1 MSIVCVQHLSKKY
14 GKENSEVIAL
24 NDVSLTIEKGE
35 FVAIVGSSGSGKSTL
50 LHMIGG
56 VDKPSSGNVRIQNI
70 DITAMNVNESAIFR
84 RKNIGLIYQ
93 FYNLISI
100 LNVEENIALPLR
112 LDGKAVNEKEMNE
125 ILHLLNLEDRRTH
138 LPSELSGGQQQ
149 RVAIGRTLISK
160 PKIILA
166 DEPTGNLDRANGMEI
181 LNHLKQ
187 IHQKDKQTILLVTHD
202 MEIAKQA
209 SRILTMEDGKII
221 KDEVISREGID

>member
-35 FVAIVGSSGSGKSTL
+35 FVAIVGASGSGKSTL

-56 VDKPSSGNVRIQNI
+56 VDEPSSGNVFIQNI
-70 DITAMNVNESAIFR
+70 DITAMNANESAIFR

-166 DEPTGNLDRANGMEI
+166 DEPTGNLDRANGNEI
-181 LNHLKQ
+181 LNYLKH

-221 KDEVISREGID
+221 KDEVISHEGID